1 MRGLKEFHRKFLQ
14 NCQNVYEPA
23 EDSDLLL
30 EAALV
35 EINEDDVV
43 LEVGGGSGY
52 VSYFLKD
59 RCRYLL
65 STDINPYAVKCMK
78 KMGIEC
84 IRTYLARGIR
94 TRFSLILF
102 NPPYLELEEWE
113 KKEDWLE
120 KAIDGGKNGTEIT
133 EKFLEEIKHNLL
145 DNGRIIIISSSHTHA
160 TLEKYLEKSEYVWK
174 IIKRKKLF
182 FEELYALKLKL
193 R

>member
-1 MRGLKEFHRKFLQ
+1 M
-14 NCQNVYEPA
+14 
-23 EDSDLLL
+23 
-30 EAALV
+30 
-35 EINEDDVV
+35 

-65 STDINPYAVKCMK
+65 STDLNPHAVKCMK
-78 KMGIEC
+78 KLGIES

-94 TRFSLILF
+94 ARFSLILF

-113 KKEDWLE
+113 KKGDWLE
-120 KAIDGGKNGTEIT
+120 IAIDGGKKGTEIS
-133 EKFLEEIKHNLL
+133 EKFLEEIRYNLSE
-145 DNGRIIIISSSHTHA
+145 NGRIILISSSHTHA
-160 TLEKYLEKSEYVWK
+160 TLEDYLERSEYMWE